1 MTWKECRQ
9 VEERLRFIARLLDGE
24 KIAGLCREFEGP
36 GKNNGQREAK
46 NQEKRQ
52 RGINC
57 VGQAQ
62 FRAQRVADL
71 QDQPSDDHVGD
82 RNADDI
88 ASIQF
93 PPN

>member
-62 FRAQRVADL
+62 RGRHCVGSVPPKL
-71 QDQPSDDHVGD
+71 RPYPSPVY
-82 RNADDI
+82 
-88 ASIQF
+88 
-93 PPN
+93 